1 MLLNVAS
8 IVGGGLTDGVMSP
21 WFPFSDLNLRIPFW
35 IRPSEILITEFATR
49 PKAIYDMKVSTSVS
63 CEFSD

>member
-21 WFPFSDLNLRIPFW
+21 WFPFPTLIFAFHFGYAR
-35 IRPSEILITEFATR
+35 EILITEFATR